1 MSQPAL
7 IGYQSQR
14 GFGRKNLD
22 PNGNFDIFLG
32 CGRPA
37 RSLVTVLTM
46 VLWIQK
52 RVLPNTLF
60 LLLCSHIDLR
70 TDKRFR
76 VILHS
81 SLSPIRANSLF
92 LPAAV
97 KCQTTF

>member
-37 RSLVTVLTM
+37 RSLVTVLTE
-46 VLWIQK
+46 L
-52 RVLPNTLF
+52 TLY
-60 LLLCSHIDLR
+60 CV
-70 TDKRFR
+70 FR
-76 VILHS
+76 
-81 SLSPIRANSLF
+81 NSMMLEKN
-92 LPAAV
+92 ARSNDIY
-97 KCQTTF
+97 